1 MLQSFQIKNFL
12 IISVITSFIFL
23 WGAPATIGIDFDFR
37 YIILFIAP
45 LVLKEI
51 VDDLLKNKNFMFLYL
66 CLGIFSFL
74 ILHGIF
80 LKDFLDSNFFYSV
93 FFSIYLFAIAY
104 YYFQLILENKKNI
117 IILFLIIFFISMIA
131 TYFFTNLTSNPE
143 PFSCGAIKNYFPGKN
158 DFLSKYFF
166 LHFISSY
173 EILFQENSHFA
184 MTSVSI
190 ILFSFFLFFHR
201 KISKIFFTLLLLFII
216 ISLLKS
222 SATLMAGLF
231 VSSIALILFD
241 YKRIGFLLAGVMMFL
256 SIFLL
261 YNFTQD
267 VVCVKKIN
275 PNFEG
280 TNLFEQSNL
289 EFFQKKSEIK
299 ILPEG
304 VPQKSQITI
313 LPEGVPLNSN
323 EGSISAAVFFHA
335 LNVSIY
341 SFVKRPLGWGL
352 QGYETAFLNYNKN
365 NKDINVNLSIY
376 NSKDATNNF
385 FKIITEFGIFGFSI
399 YLLLAFVLIDKKVSL
414 ENKIFLFPF
423 LITQSI
429 RGAGYFNGG
438 FLLIMFILL
447 TLKFKNK

>member
-1 MLQSFQIKNFL
+1 MWQSFQIKNFL
-12 IISVITSFIFL
+12 IISIITSFIFL
-23 WGAPATIGIDFDFR
+23 WGAPAIIGIDFDFR

-66 CLGIFSFL
+66 CSGIFSFL

-104 YYFQLILENKKNI
+104 YYFQLILENKTNI
-117 IILFLIIFFISMIA
+117 IILFLIIFFISMIT
-131 TYFFTNLTSNPE
+131 TYFFTNFTSNPE

-158 DFLSKYFF
+158 DLSSKYFF

-201 KISKIFFTLLLLFII
+201 KISKIFFTILVLFII

-231 VSSIALILFD
+231 ASSIALILFD
-241 YKRIGFLLAGVMMFL
+241 YKRIGYLLAGAMMFL
-256 SIFLL
+256 SILLL

-267 VVCVKKIN
+267 VVCMKKIN

-280 TNLFEQSNL
+280 ANSIGQYNLKFL
-289 EFFQKKSEIK
+289 QKKT
-299 ILPEG
+299 
-304 VPQKSQITI
+304 QITI

-341 SFVKRPLGWGL
+341 SFAKRPLGWGL
-352 QGYETAFLNYNKN
+352 QGYESAFLNYNKN

-447 TLKFKNK
+447 ILKFKNK

>member
-1 MLQSFQIKNFL
+1 MLQSFQIKNFF
-12 IISVITSFIFL
+12 IISVIVFFIFL
-23 WGAPATIGIDFDFR
+23 WDAPATIGIDFDFR
-37 YIILFIAP
+37 YIILLIAP

-51 VDDLLKNKNFMFLYL
+51 VNDLLKNKNFRFLYL

-80 LKDFLDSNFFYSV
+80 LKDFLDSNFFSSA

-104 YYFQLILENKKNI
+104 YYFQLILENKKNV
-117 IILFLIIFFISMIA
+117 IILFLIIFFSMIA
-131 TYFFTNLTSNPE
+131 TFFFTNYTSNPE
-143 PFSCGAIKNYFPGKN
+143 PFSCGAIKNYLSGKN
-158 DFLSKYFF
+158 NPSSKYFF

-173 EILFQENSHFA
+173 KILFQENSHFA

-190 ILFSFFLFFHR
+190 ILFSFFLFFHS
-201 KISKIFFTLLLLFII
+201 KISKIFFTILVLFII

-222 SATLMAGLF
+222 SATLIAGLF
-231 VSSIALILFD
+231 ASSIALILFD
-241 YKRIGFLLAGVMMFL
+241 YKRIGHLLAGAMMFL
-256 SIFLL
+256 SILLL
-261 YNFTQD
+261 YNFIQD
-267 VVCVKKIN
+267 VVCMKKIN

-280 TNLFEQSNL
+280 TNYISQYNL
-289 EFFQKKSEIK
+289 EFLQK
-299 ILPEG
+299 
-304 VPQKSQITI
+304 KSQITI

-341 SFVKRPLGWGL
+341 SFAKRPLGWGL

-365 NKDINVNLSIY
+365 NKDINVKLSIY

-385 FKIITEFGIFGFSI
+385 FKIITEFGIFGFFI
-399 YLLLAFVLIDKKVSL
+399 YLLLAFILIDKKVSL

-447 TLKFKNK
+447 ILQFKNK

>member
-1 MLQSFQIKNFL
+1 L
-12 IISVITSFIFL
+12 
-23 WGAPATIGIDFDFR
+23 
-37 YIILFIAP
+37 IAP

-51 VDDLLKNKNFMFLYL
+51 VDDLLKNKNFMFVYL

-93 FFSIYLFAIAY
+93 FFSIYLFAITY

-117 IILFLIIFFISMIA
+117 IIIFLIIFFISMIT
-131 TYFFTNLTSNPE
+131 TYFFTNFTSNPE

-158 DFLSKYFF
+158 DLSSKYFF

-201 KISKIFFTLLLLFII
+201 KISKIFFMILVLFII

-231 VSSIALILFD
+231 ASSIALILFD
-241 YKRIGFLLAGVMMFL
+241 YKRIGYLLAGAMMFL
-256 SIFLL
+256 SILLL
-261 YNFTQD
+261 YNFIQD
-267 VVCVKKIN
+267 VVCMKKIN

-280 TNLFEQSNL
+280 TNYISQYNL
-289 EFFQKKSEIK
+289 EFLQK
-299 ILPEG
+299 
-304 VPQKSQITI
+304 KSQITI

-335 LNVSIY
+335 LNVSMY
-341 SFVKRPLGWGL
+341 SFAKRPLGWGL
-352 QGYETAFLNYNKN
+352 QGYENAFLNYNKN
-365 NKDINVNLSIY
+365 DKDINVKLTKY

-447 TLKFKNK
+447 ILQFKNK

>member
-37 YIILFIAP
+37 YIILLIAP

-51 VDDLLKNKNFMFLYL
+51 LDDLLKNKNFMFLYL

-104 YYFQLILENKKNI
+104 YYFQLILENKKNV
-117 IILFLIIFFISMIA
+117 IILFLIIFFLSMIA
-131 TYFFTNLTSNPE
+131 TFFFTNYTSNPE
-143 PFSCGAIKNYFPGKN
+143 PFSCGAIKNYLPGKN
-158 DFLSKYFF
+158 DLSSKYFF

-201 KISKIFFTLLLLFII
+201 KISKIFFTILVLFII

-231 VSSIALILFD
+231 ASSIALILFD
-241 YKRIGFLLAGVMMFL
+241 YKRIGHLLAAAMMFL
-256 SIFLL
+256 SILLL

-280 TNLFEQSNL
+280 TNYIEQSNL
-289 EFFQKKSEIK
+289 EFLQK
-299 ILPEG
+299 
-304 VPQKSQITI
+304 KSQITI
-313 LPEGVPLNSN
+313 YPDGVPLNSN

-335 LNVSIY
+335 LNISMY
-341 SFVKRPLGWGL
+341 SFAKRPLGWGL

-365 NKDINVNLSIY
+365 NKDINVKLTTY

-447 TLKFKNK
+447 ILKFKNK

>member
-1 MLQSFQIKNFL
+1 MLQSFEIKNFF
-12 IISVITSFIFL
+12 IISVITSYIFL
-23 WGAPATIGIDFDFR
+23 WGAPATLGIDFDFR
-37 YIILFIAP
+37 YIILLIAP

-51 VDDLLKNKNFMFLYL
+51 VDDLFKKKNLMFLYL

-80 LKDFLDSNFFYSV
+80 LKDFLDSNFFLSI
-93 FFSIYLFAIAY
+93 FFLIYLFAIAY
-104 YYFQLILENKKNI
+104 YYSQLILENKKNI
-117 IILFLIIFFISMIA
+117 IVIFLNIFFISIIA
-131 TYFFTNLTSNPE
+131 TYFFTNLSSNPE
-143 PFSCGAIKNYFPGKN
+143 PFSCGAIKNYFSGKN
-158 DFLSKYFF
+158 DFSSKYFF
-166 LHFISSY
+166 LHFVSSY

-190 ILFSFFLFFHR
+190 ILFSFFLFFNS
-201 KISKIFFTLLLLFII
+201 KISKFFTTMIALFII

-222 SATLMAGLF
+222 SATLIAGL
-231 VSSIALILFD
+231 VASSIVIILFD
-241 YKRIGFLLAGVMMFL
+241 YKRIGHLLAGAMMFL

-261 YNFTQD
+261 YIFTLD
-267 VVCVKKIN
+267 VICMKKIN
-275 PNFEG
+275 PNFAG
-280 TNLFEQSNL
+280 TNLIDQYNL
-289 EFFQKKSEIK
+289 KISQKKSQIIK
-299 ILPEG
+299 LPENA
-304 VPQKSQITI
+304 
-313 LPEGVPLNSN
+313 PLNSN

-335 LNVSIY
+335 LNVSTN
-341 SFVKRPLGWGL
+341 SFAKRPLGWGL

-365 NKDINVNLSIY
+365 NKVIDVRLSRY

-385 FKIITEFGIFGFSI
+385 FKIITEFGIFGVFI
-399 YLLLAFVLIDKKVSL
+399 YLLLAFVLIDKKVSI

-447 TLKFKNK
+447 ILQFKNK

>member
-37 YIILFIAP
+37 YIILLIAP

-51 VDDLLKNKNFMFLYL
+51 LDDLLKNKNFMFLYL

-117 IILFLIIFFISMIA
+117 IILFLIIFFISMVA
-131 TYFFTNLTSNPE
+131 TYFFINLPSNPE
-143 PFSCGAIKNYFPGKN
+143 PFSCGAIKNYLPGKN
-158 DFLSKYFF
+158 NLSSKYFF

-201 KISKIFFTLLLLFII
+201 KISKFFFTILVLFII

-222 SATLMAGLF
+222 SATLIAGLLA
-231 VSSIALILFD
+231 SSIALILFD
-241 YKRIGFLLAGVMMFL
+241 YKRIGYLLAGVMMFL
-256 SIFLL
+256 SILLL

-280 TNLFEQSNL
+280 TNYIEQTNL
-289 EFFQKKSEIK
+289 KFLQKKS
-299 ILPEG
+299 
-304 VPQKSQITI
+304 QTTI
-313 LPEGVPLNSN
+313 YPEGVPLNSN

-335 LNVSIY
+335 LNVSAY
-341 SFVKRPLGWGL
+341 SFAKRPLGWGL

-365 NKDINVNLSIY
+365 NKDINVKLSIY

-447 TLKFKNK
+447 ILQFKNK